1 MPFGSFYIISFKL
14 VSRNLIGHIIFDTAI
29 ITPVRCHRYVKK
41 EPENSNSQ
49 SSPFISSSKTMSST
63 FGKMVC
69 GHAHFSH
76 ILIKLII
83 AITSCESEFHAL
95 KRKLIKYKY
104 ILDRNQNIPSKL
116 MLNIYRYI
124 TYTTITNIVFVAA
137 ILK

>member
-1 MPFGSFYIISFKL
+1 

-29 ITPVRCHRYVKK
+29 VTPVRCHRYVKK

-83 AITSCESEFHAL
+83 AITSCESKFHAL
-95 KRKLIKYKY
+95 KINKKNIKIKPYHK
-104 ILDRNQNIPSKL
+104 IDLNIPSKIR
-116 MLNIYRYI
+116 LNIYRAI
-124 TYTTITNIVFVAA
+124 TYTTITDIMFVAA